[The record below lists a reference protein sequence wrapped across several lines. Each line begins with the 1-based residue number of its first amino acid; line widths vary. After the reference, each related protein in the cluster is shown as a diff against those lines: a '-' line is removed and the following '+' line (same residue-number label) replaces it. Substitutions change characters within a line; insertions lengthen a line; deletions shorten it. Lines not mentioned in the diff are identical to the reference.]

1 MSGYS
6 VNWEE
11 CEPSLDN
18 VWSNLDKIDNY
29 YRLDVAT
36 LIVMSYY
43 KLHEGKKTP
52 RDLELELIEHN
63 LNIGLIAV
71 EWEKNEH
78 YKKLVS

>member
-36 LIVMSYY
+36 LIIMSYY
-43 KLHEGKKTP
+43 KLH
-52 RDLELELIEHN
+52 LLV
-63 LNIGLIAV
+63 LNTFSRSYVILSL
-71 EWEKNEH
+71 K
-78 YKKLVS
+78 